1 MCPFSQEQPILFAQL
16 WRIYLDADDSA
27 VLANFEVVVEVD
39 LDADSDPGA
48 KILAKM
54 LAKMPPLATRLVL
67 KSVFEFDVPQ

>member
-1 MCPFSQEQPILFAQL
+1 M
-16 WRIYLDADDSA
+16 DDL
-27 VLANFEVVVEVD
+27 VILANFEVVVEVD